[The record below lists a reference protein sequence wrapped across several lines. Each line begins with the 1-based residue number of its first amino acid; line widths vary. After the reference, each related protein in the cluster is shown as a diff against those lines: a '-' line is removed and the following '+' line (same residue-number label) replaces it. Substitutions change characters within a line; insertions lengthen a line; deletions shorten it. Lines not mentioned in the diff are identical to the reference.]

1 MQTRNAPIGERTAA
15 TIRSRLSLLVSTAL
29 GLSAGIAGTMSASAQ
44 DAAPPAV
51 PAEQTAAAA
60 TQRNW
65 KPQRFSWG
73 HANLEGTFTSR
84 DMGGIPLQ
92 RPDQFGTRQFLTA
105 EEFRERATAG
115 PSGFAAFV
123 TQQSEDASRIELSA
137 LDSTETGTRVFGY
150 TPDAR
155 ALAASHLRRPVYGS
169 NRCSPSAGRRSGSK

>member
-1 MQTRNAPIGERTAA
+1 MHTRIERIDDRTAL
-15 TIRSRLSLLVSTAL
+15 RSRSQRARRALLRAGLSLSV
-29 GLSAGIAGTMSASAQ
+29 GLACAVNAAAQ
-44 DAAPPAV
+44 SSPAATV

-60 TQRNW
+60 TNRNW
-65 KPQRFSWG
+65 RAPRFSWG

-105 EEFRERATAG
+105 EEFRERLTAG

-123 TQQSEDASRIELSA
+123 TQQSENASRIELSA

-150 TPDAR
+150 TSYVIEP
-155 ALAASHLRRPVYGS
+155 
-169 NRCSPSAGRRSGSK
+169 